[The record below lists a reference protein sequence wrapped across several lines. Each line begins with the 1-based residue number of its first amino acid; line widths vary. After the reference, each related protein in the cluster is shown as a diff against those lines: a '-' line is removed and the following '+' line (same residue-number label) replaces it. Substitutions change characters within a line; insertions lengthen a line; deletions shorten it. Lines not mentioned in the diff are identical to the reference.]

1 MNYKL
6 FKPQSEES
14 PLILTSVHS
23 GDRYTD
29 LFLKKIKSFQDD
41 YKSIEDMF
49 MNQIVS
55 GLNLPNIHILISLYS
70 RLILDL
76 NRSEKELDIDLILDP
91 KNFEYINTPRVKGGI
106 GLIPKNTPK
115 KEIDYINKYSEE
127 EIRVLIDNFYQ
138 NWHNKLNEI
147 INKVREYNGFAFIL
161 DCHSM
166 PSHNPY
172 VGKNKLSDIV
182 LGDNHNSTCPKEI
195 IDIMTN
201 SITKEGFTVSIN
213 EPYAGGFITQ
223 NYFNAE
229 KKIFTLQIEIKRD
242 LYMDE
247 KRYLKNDNFNNFK
260 NNFRKIINDLNDFLI
275 NRYKVDIA
283 AE

>member
-1 MNYKL
+1 
-6 FKPQSEES
+6 
-14 PLILTSVHS
+14 
-23 GDRYTD
+23 
-29 LFLKKIKSFQDD
+29 
-41 YKSIEDMF
+41 
-49 MNQIVS
+49 
-55 GLNLPNIHILISLYS
+55 
-70 RLILDL
+70 
-76 NRSEKELDIDLILDP
+76 
-91 KNFEYINTPRVKGGI
+91 
-106 GLIPKNTPK
+106 
-115 KEIDYINKYSEE
+115 
-127 EIRVLIDNFYQ
+127 
-138 NWHNKLNEI
+138 
-147 INKVREYNGFAFIL
+147 
-161 DCHSM
+161 
-166 PSHNPY
+166 
-172 VGKNKLSDIV
+172 
-182 LGDNHNSTCPKEI
+182 
-195 IDIMTN
+195 MTN